1 MGADKGDFP
10 KSRYRRKRKNLRPG
24 TRQGTQGRR
33 VPIQRRGNRRISRSI
48 RQRWR
53 WPARPIRI
61 HANVV
66 MASSTV
72 CFLNNEVI
80 GIFSSSS
87 SSSSSS
93 SFFLPHGIVIYHRRL
108 SFFLIITCFL

>member
-53 WPARPIRI
+53 RLLLRQWTPWNILLLLLLLLLI
-61 HANVV
+61 
-66 MASSTV
+66 
-72 CFLNNEVI
+72 
-80 GIFSSSS
+80 
-87 SSSSSS
+87 
-93 SFFLPHGIVIYHRRL
+93 FFLPRGIVIYRRSF
-108 SFFLIITCFL
+108 SFFFFFKSSLVFFLNLCCFSYILFP